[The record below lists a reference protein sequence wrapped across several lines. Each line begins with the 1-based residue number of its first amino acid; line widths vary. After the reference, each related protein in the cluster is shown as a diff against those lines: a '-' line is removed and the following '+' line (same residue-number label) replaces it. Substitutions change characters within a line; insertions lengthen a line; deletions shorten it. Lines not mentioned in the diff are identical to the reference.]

1 MSVGLRFLAMF
12 SLVFVFGCARE
23 ASFFKVSDIHW
34 KTDSIEFALRQTDT
48 TAGREHPGSL
58 DVDCLN
64 CNIIE
69 PPSEAI
75 VDSLGVVHLR
85 LPEANFMLS
94 ARLRVQG
101 RGLDTIVVLKQRSK
115 KDAEMFYKLQ
125 TPLVG
130 RVLITQFSI
139 LYSDS
144 TTRQTATHTDKGD
157 ELNLFGE
164 NHEVFFV
171 HHPLYPKPLY
181 LPKSSGVR
189 LY

>member
-1 MSVGLRFLAMF
+1 MSVGLRFLGMF
-12 SLVFVFGCARE
+12 SCVFLFGCARE
-23 ASFFKVSDIHW
+23 ASFFNVSDIHW
-34 KTDSIEFALRQTDT
+34 KADAIEFSLRQTDT
-48 TAGREHPGSL
+48 TAGREHPGSV

-69 PPSEAI
+69 PPSEAS
-75 VDSLGVVHLR
+75 VDSLGTVHLH

-94 ARLRVQG
+94 ARLHVQG

-115 KDAEMFYKLQ
+115 KEAEEFFKIT

-130 RVLITQFSI
+130 RVLVTQFSI

-144 TTRQTATHTDKGD
+144 TTRETATHADKGD

-164 NHEVFFV
+164 NDQVFFV
-171 HHPLYPKPLY
+171 HHPLFRQPLY